1 MSENARTRWQAR
13 YEKSRVREVDF
24 TTLSGLELEPAYGTD
39 DSEWPGEFPFTRG
52 LYPTG
57 YRGRSWTIRQFAGFG
72 NAQQTNERYRMIL
85 GRGGGGLSVAFDMPT
100 LMGRDSD
107 DPKSLGE
114 VGHCGVAIDSAADM
128 EVLFDGIDLGDVTT
142 SMTISGPAVPVF
154 CMMIVAAER
163 AGVDTGKLNGT
174 LQTDIFKEYIAQK
187 EWIFGPEPHLRLI
200 GDLMEYCA
208 EKIPAYKPL
217 SVSGYHI
224 REAGSTAA
232 QELAFT
238 LADGFGYV
246 ELGLSRGLD
255 VDVFAPGLSF
265 FFDAHVDFFEEI
277 AKFRAARRIWA
288 RWMRDVYGATT
299 DKAQWLRF
307 HTQTAGVSLTAQQP
321 YNNVVR
327 TGIEALSAV
336 LGGTNSLHTNALDET
351 LALPSEQAAEIALRT
366 QQVIMEETGVVN
378 VADPLGGSWYVEAL
392 TDRIEA
398 EANAIFDQIL
408 AMGGS
413 TAHLRPA
420 RADRRGRRSRR
431 VARSPAGS
439 CAASRTAGSCPRSPR
454 RRSSTRSSLEKGEKR
469 IVGVNCHTESVT
481 HDLEILRVSHE
492 VEVEQVRVL
501 AARRQAARRRGRD
514 GGAGRMVDGGAR
526 RREHDRA
533 DARRGARRGDA
544 RRDLRR
550 AAGRVGRVPRT
561 GPVLSRR
568 RRSLGL
574 AHDAAAVL
582 PPGRDRPVRPQAPAP
597 QPAAGGT
604 RGRRPAAGGS
614 SYAVEVTEENF
625 QATIESSMTAPVLL
639 VFYSPTRMPESQQL
653 ADDLVD
659 AVDGVRGPVPG
670 RPGRHRR
677 RAGDRAGDADPVD
690 PAGGRGPR
698 RPSGAADPGRA
709 AARRAALRADHQV
722 MQQLTAQGMTGRHQ
736 PRVGRPST
744 PTATAS
750 PTSTRATPPPRTRS
764 ATVTSTARSRSTRSS
779 STPTPPTPRPPPA
792 WRWPRSCSAP
802 RASTSTPPG
811 AAAAANPDD
820 VDAQTMVAD
829 LDMLGGHVEDA
840 FNRLIELVRRT
851 SGDDRNQA
859 REHLLGLFGAVG
871 NDDPRVLK
879 GRQSLASALF

>member
-1 MSENARTRWQAR
+1 MVSTNPAGESARSTWQSR
-13 YEKSRVREVDF
+13 YEKSRVRDADF
-24 TTLSGLELEPAYGTD
+24 TTLSGLEVDPAYGSD

-57 YRGRSWTIRQFAGFG
+57 YRGRTWTIRQFAGFG
-72 NAQQTNERYRMIL
+72 NARQTNERYRMIL

-128 EVLFDGIDLGDVTT
+128 EILFDGIDLAEVTT

-187 EWIFGPEPHLRLI
+187 EWLFTPEPHLRLI
-200 GDLMEYCA
+200 GDLMEYCL
-208 EKIPAYKPL
+208 EEIPAYKPL

-255 VDVFAPGLSF
+255 VDGFAPGLSF

-288 RWMRDVYGATT
+288 RWMRDVYGAQTE
-299 DKAQWLRF
+299 KAQWLRF

-392 TDRIEA
+392 TDKLEA
-398 EANAIFDQIL
+398 EANAIFDKIL

-413 TAHLRPA
+413 TLTH
-420 RADRRGRRSRR
+420 ADTDALAETMRRSTGHTHE
-431 VARSPAGS
+431 ATWPI
-439 CAASRTAGSCPRSPR
+439 TAGLLRGIEEGWFMSEIAEAAFQYQKA
-454 RRSSTRSSLEKGEKR
+454 LEKGDKK
-469 IVGVNCHTESVT
+469 IVGVNCHEDSIT

-492 VEVEQVRVL
+492 VEIDQVREL
-501 AARRQAARRRGRD
+501 TERRTTRNDDAARAAV
-514 GGAGRMVDGGAR
+514 ARMV
-526 RREHDRA
+526 E
-533 DARRGARRGDA
+533 
-544 RRDLRR
+544 
-550 AAGRVGRVPRT
+550 VSRT
-561 GPVLSRR
+561 
-568 RRSLGL
+568 
-574 AHDAAAVL
+574 D
-582 PPGRDRPVRPQAPAP
+582 
-597 QPAAGGT
+597 
-604 RGRRPAAGGS
+604 
-614 SYAVEVTEENF
+614 ENM
-625 QATIESSMTAPVLL
+625 IESML
-639 VFYSPTRMPESQQL
+639 E
-653 ADDLVD
+653 
-659 AVDGVRGPVPG
+659 AV
-670 RPGRHRR
+670 
-677 RAGDRAGDADPVD
+677 RAEATLGEICD
-690 PAGGRGPR
+690 
-698 RPSGAADPGRA
+698 
-709 AARRAALRADHQV
+709 ALRAEW
-722 MQQLTAQGMTGRHQ
+722 GEYRE
-736 PRVGRPST
+736 P
-744 PTATAS
+744 
-750 PTSTRATPPPRTRS
+750 
-764 ATVTSTARSRSTRSS
+764 AR
-779 STPTPPTPRPPPA
+779 
-792 WRWPRSCSAP
+792 
-802 RASTSTPPG
+802 
-811 AAAAANPDD
+811 
-820 VDAQTMVAD
+820 
-829 LDMLGGHVEDA
+829 
-840 FNRLIELVRRT
+840 F
-851 SGDDRNQA
+851 
-859 REHLLGLFGAVG
+859 
-871 NDDPRVLK
+871 
-879 GRQSLASALF
+879 